1 MPLTILIA
9 AACSPGDPASD
20 VLADHVATGALRA
33 EPAAIVLRA
42 HPDDLDARLAR
53 SDLVLTAGSSAFTA
67 AVARRATELGVAV
80 VALGGALAAASRERY
95 PVGIAAFEPDA
106 YPEAIDTGVAPARLR
121 QAATQVVGMTL
132 ACCAA

>member
-9 AACSPGDPASD
+9 AACAPGDPASE
-20 VLADHVATGALRA
+20 VLADQVATGALRA
-33 EPAAIVLRA
+33 EPGAVVLRA
-42 HPDDLDARLAR
+42 HPEDLDDRLAL
-53 SDLVLTAGSSAFTA
+53 SDLVLTAGASVFTA

-95 PVGIAAFEPDA
+95 PVGIVAFEPDA
-106 YPEAIDTGVAPARLR
+106 HPEAIDTGVAPARLR

-132 ACCAA
+132 ACAA